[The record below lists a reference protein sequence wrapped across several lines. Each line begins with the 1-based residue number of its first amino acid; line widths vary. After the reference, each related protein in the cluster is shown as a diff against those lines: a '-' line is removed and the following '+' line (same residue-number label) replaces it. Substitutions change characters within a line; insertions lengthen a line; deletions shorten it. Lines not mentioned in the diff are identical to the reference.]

1 MPRPPI
7 QVLAHE
13 VVSKIAAGEVI
24 ERPASVVKELME
36 NSLDAGATQV
46 SIEARG
52 GGVGL
57 IRVADNGE
65 GVPADQVEL
74 AFHRYA
80 TSKIAS
86 ASDLE
91 SIASLGFRGEALP
104 SIATVAE
111 VELFTQAAGEMVGTL
126 LTLKD
131 GAVVQKTS
139 RGRPPGTAV
148 TVRNLFHTLPARL
161 KFLKSS
167 TTENGHI
174 ANLVAQYALA
184 RPEVRFLL
192 YVEGRAALRTPGTGH
207 PRDAVAAV
215 YGLDV
220 AQAVLEVGT
229 GDGEA
234 AWPRI
239 SGLVAPPRLARAS
252 RGYLSFFVNGRW
264 VQSRMLA
271 RAVEDAY
278 HGLLMVGKHPIAII
292 HIDLPPQEVDV
303 NVHPSKAEVKFRQE
317 HAIFSAVQRAV
328 RKVLVEEMPV
338 PRIEPA
344 PARMEGEQARMAPLA
359 GSEPLFDRPPTPQ
372 TPAALPV
379 LRVLG
384 QMASSYILAEG
395 PDGLY
400 LIDQHA
406 AHERVL
412 FERVRAQRE
421 SHQVE
426 VQGLLEPLSIEV
438 SPRQQEILWA
448 HGETLSAYGFQID
461 PFGER
466 TYLVRAV
473 PALLGGQN
481 TAQAVL
487 EVVDSLAEGIG
498 SDWQEKIAISLACHG
513 AVRAGQALTPE
524 EMRELVRDLERSDL
538 PRTCLHGRPTM
549 VHFSAGQLEKEFGR
563 H

>member
-1 MPRPPI
+1 
-7 QVLAHE
+7 

-104 SIATVAE
+104 SIAAVAE
-111 VELFTQAAGEMVGTL
+111 VELFTQATGETVGTL
-126 LTLKD
+126 LSLKD

-139 RGRPPGTAV
+139 RGRPPGTTV
-148 TVRNLFHTLPARL
+148 TVRNLFRALPARL

-184 RPEVRFLL
+184 RPDVRFLL

-220 AQAVLEVGT
+220 AQAVLEVGA
-229 GDGEA
+229 GEREA

-292 HIDLPPQEVDV
+292 HIDLPPQDVDV
-303 NVHPSKAEVKFRQE
+303 NVHPSKAEVKFRRE
-317 HAIFSAVQRAV
+317 GDIFSAVQRAV
-328 RKVLVEEMPV
+328 RRVLVEGMPV

-359 GSEPLFDRPPTPQ
+359 HSEPLFERPPTPQ
-372 TPAALPV
+372 TPALPV

-412 FERVRAQRE
+412 FERVRAQVE
-421 SHQVE
+421 SRQVE
-426 VQGLLEPLSIEV
+426 VQGLLEPLIIEV
-438 SPRQQEILWA
+438 SPRQHELLRE
-448 HGETLSAYGFQID
+448 HGEALSAYGFQIES
-461 PFGER
+461 FGER

-473 PALLGGQN
+473 PALLGEQN
-481 TAQAVL
+481 LAQAVL

-498 SDWQEKIAISLACHG
+498 SDWQEKIAVSLACHG
-513 AVRAGQALTPE
+513 AVRAGQALSPE